1 MTQHAVNP
9 ARRRIL
15 QSTVLAASASL
26 LPFGM
31 GMAQPPAR
39 ARWRRPAASSKMG
52 VRMLQSYAR
61 AVRAMLA
68 LPPEDPRNW
77 YRQAIIHTL
86 DCPHGNW
93 WFLPFSQTY
102 AKLSIVNFSLDS
114 CFAGAGFVLRFTHRT
129 SAFPSTG

>member
-15 QSTVLAASASL
+15 QSTVLAAGASL

-31 GMAQPPAR
+31 GLAQPPAR
-39 ARWRRPAASSKMG
+39 ARWRRPSASSKMG
-52 VRMLQSYAR
+52 ARMLQSYAR

-93 WFLPFSQTY
+93 WFLPW
-102 AKLSIVNFSLDS
+102 
-114 CFAGAGFVLRFTHRT
+114 HR
-129 SAFPSTG
+129 GYLG